1 MWKNLL
7 RELKRK
13 DHQRYLGGLDI
24 FKYIGPGL
32 LVTVGFIDPG
42 NWASNFAAGSDYGYA
57 LLWVVTLST
66 VMLIVLQ
73 HNVAHLGI
81 VTGLCL
87 SEAANKYTPKWI
99 ARPILGSAVL
109 ASISTSLAEIL
120 GGAIALEM
128 LFGIPIIVG
137 AILTTVFVLILLFTN
152 SYKRIERGII
162 AFVSVIGLSFLYE
175 LFLVDVDWGLAA
187 RSWVTPSIPQGSM
200 LIIMSVLGAV
210 VMPHNLFLHSEVVQ
224 SREYNKEDEQAIKK
238 HLKYEFYDTLLSMGI
253 GWAINSAMILLA
265 ATTFFVHGTPV
276 EELQQAKSLLDPLL
290 GSQAGTIFALALLM
304 AGISSTV
311 TSGMAAGS
319 IFAGIFGESY
329 HIRDIH
335 SRIGVL
341 LSLGLAL
348 VIILFIDNPFQ
359 GLIISQ
365 MVLSI
370 QLPFTVFCNCRS
382 PRHGASWGSMPTL
395 GGVRLCFTP
404 LPSLFPY
411 STSCCFSA
419 DVCISIRREEKILSA
434 SPAEN
439 LYKFSKN
446 LYKFFRNVGTFSRE
460 VLDKFFFLF

>member
-1 MWKNLL
+1 MWNLFK
-7 RELKRK
+7 ELKRK
-13 DHQRYLGGLDI
+13 DHQRYLGGLDF

-42 NWASNFAAGSDYGYA
+42 NWASNFAAGSDFGYT

-66 VMLIVLQ
+66 IMLIVLQ

-87 SEAANKYTPKWI
+87 SEAATRYTPKWVS
-99 ARPILGSAVL
+99 RPVLGSAVL

-128 LFGIPIIVG
+128 LFDIPIIWG
-137 AILTTVFVLILLFTN
+137 AILTTLLVIIMLFTN
-152 SYKRIERGII
+152 SYQRIERAII

-175 LFLVDVDWGLAA
+175 LFLVDIDWNLAA
-187 RSWVTPSIPQGSM
+187 RSWVTPSIPEGSM

-224 SREYNKEDEQAIKK
+224 SREYNKGDESSIRKL
-238 HLKYEFYDTLLSMGI
+238 LKYEFYDTLFSMGV

-265 ATTFFVHGTPV
+265 ASTFFANHTPV

-290 GSQAGTIFALALLM
+290 GSQAGVVFALALLM

-329 HIRDIH
+329 HIKDIH
-335 SRIGVL
+335 SRVGVV
-341 LSLGLAL
+341 LSLGVAL
-348 VIILFIDNPFQ
+348 IIILFIRNPFQ

-365 MVLSI
+365 MMLSI
-370 QLPFTVFCNCRS
+370 QLPFTVFFQVGLTSSTKVMGKYANSRWS
-382 PRHGASWGSMPTL
+382 SFVLYTIAAIVSVLNIML
-395 GGVRLCFTP
+395 
-404 LPSLFPY
+404 LF
-411 STSCCFSA
+411 S
-419 DVCISIRREEKILSA
+419 
-434 SPAEN
+434 
-439 LYKFSKN
+439 
-446 LYKFFRNVGTFSRE
+446 
-460 VLDKFFFLF
+460 